1 MGTSKRWLWAI
12 LIGAVF
18 MLLAWL
24 VLAYQQGTVATDIT
38 VSELITL
45 AREGRVQKIIE
56 EEQSFTV
63 ILWDGTRRVGAKGD
77 EDLRHVLQQAG
88 VVNVDALF
96 QHR

>member
-24 VLAYQQGTVATDIT
+24 VLAYQRGTVATDIT
-38 VSELITL
+38 ISELIAL

-77 EDLRHVLQQAG
+77 ENLRHVLQQAG